1 MVKTVIVE
9 GLPEMSLMRRLERI
23 LRSNM
28 TALKGRLVTGDRPID
43 SEHTSFHYNE
53 SGYSQPSGYSPD
65 PMEAEYLANLELSGG
80 ASLPEI
86 RSAYKR
92 MIKKYHPDLHAQNEE
107 KREYAKLITQRL
119 NEAVDYFE
127 QREGKGE

>member
-1 MVKTVIVE
+1 
-9 GLPEMSLMRRLERI
+9 MSLMRRLGRI

-28 TALKGRLVTGDRPID
+28 TELKDRIVPGDRITGPD
-43 SEHTSFHYNE
+43 HASFHYNE
-53 SGYSQPSGYSPD
+53 SGSSQPSGYSPGSV
-65 PMEAEYLANLELSGG
+65 EAEYLANLELSSG
-80 ASLPEI
+80 ASLREI

-92 MIKKYHPDLHAQNEE
+92 MIKKYHPDLHAQDEK

-127 QREGKGE
+127 QRQGKGE